1 MYQFSYF
8 LVTGKTNEIFDD
20 YQVLG
25 DDSCCWNSKV
35 SSVYKHL
42 CECLHLQI
50 SEGKCYYSNPEEGH
64 SVAEFAKRT
73 FINGKE
79 ITGVSLTLAHS
90 VFGSGKDCSLEYIP
104 LLMIHLESHGFLR
117 ETKTG
122 LETTLRP
129 HFTWTVFKRAVK
141 HSCHK
146 TGRKRMEALFLF
158 TQVHVFLYT
167 RRHSRNFYNDSEP
180 TDIISYSQPTFPGF
194 GFNHILRELVNR
206 KREKLSEKLGGNIGS
221 LTISID
227 RLIKNSSAYFGIDK
241 PYSGSHYTLLLAQQ
255 LQREFTSL
263 YERCAGTMYE
273 QFDPLLENLEVE
285 TLRSFDSGTIYT
297 PSSED
302 KNKNTKRQRQLHS
315 LYEICWEYLEEL
327 DEED

>member
-1 MYQFSYF
+1 
-8 LVTGKTNEIFDD
+8 
-20 YQVLG
+20 
-25 DDSCCWNSKV
+25 
-35 SSVYKHL
+35 
-42 CECLHLQI
+42 
-50 SEGKCYYSNPEEGH
+50 
-64 SVAEFAKRT
+64 
-73 FINGKE
+73 
-79 ITGVSLTLAHS
+79 
-90 VFGSGKDCSLEYIP
+90 
-104 LLMIHLESHGFLR
+104 
-117 ETKTG
+117 
-122 LETTLRP
+122 
-129 HFTWTVFKRAVK
+129 
-141 HSCHK
+141 
-146 TGRKRMEALFLF
+146 MEALFLF

-167 RRHSRNFYNDSEP
+167 QRHSRNFYNDSES
-180 TDIISYSQPTFPGF
+180 TDIISYSLPTFPGF

-227 RLIKNSSAYFGIDK
+227 RLIKNSSSYFGIDK
-241 PYSGSHYTLLLAQQ
+241 PYSGSHYSLLLAQQ

-263 YERCAGTMYE
+263 FERCASTMYE